1 MCSIAGVWRPCST
14 VTTTQCSC
22 QLKVDKRSRHL
33 DLTSFKTLIPN
44 HWAMQLG
51 DDPSKDD
58 VKAFTEKTLSSGKVV
73 PGFGHAVLRKTVS
86 NHLEQPSL

>member
-1 MCSIAGVWRPCST
+1 MCSLAGVCRPCST

-22 QLKVDKRSRHL
+22 QPKVDTRSRQF
-33 DLTSFKTLIPN
+33 DLTSFKTLTLN
-44 HWAMQLG
+44 HCATQLG

-86 NHLEQPSL
+86 NL